1 MVSHPS
7 LNHPS
12 EQRPLAGGPGSA
24 AMDGAPGVLR
34 QDYWRVRVPVKVVE
48 EELTVEQGLGL
59 MLR

>member
-1 MVSHPS
+1 
-7 LNHPS
+7 
-12 EQRPLAGGPGSA
+12 
-24 AMDGAPGVLR
+24 MDGAPGVLR